1 MGPHF
6 WTTAVL
12 KISMSHSDISFFHFS
27 GTFRYPKCPF
37 APQPLQIAYEKICMP
52 LYLTNLSIVQFY
64 LRFLDFVPFAKYA
77 SVTVWHVTF
86 DPIFWENGFW
96 QGYQRLS
103 HTRIL
108 LLVCEKV
115 ILNEVQAEM
124 NVWYKNTVQK
134 SAFCHCVTFW
144 MLFRFSHLTTTDPI
158 SSAYILIFSAP
169 YSYLTKKK
177 VHNLP
182 LFASS
187 YSYKRLEKVTSLIVT
202 QWRSCFF
209 TQKHPNVAMWNPSSP
224 FCALLW
230 RYLYKGR
237 QNICL

>member
-27 GTFRYPKCPF
+27 GTFLYPKGPF
-37 APQPLQIAYEKICMP
+37 APHPLQIAYEKICMP

-108 LLVCEKV
+108 LLVCEK
-115 ILNEVQAEM
+115 
-124 NVWYKNTVQK
+124 W
-134 SAFCHCVTFW
+134 FW
-144 MLFRFSHLTTTDPI
+144 RKFKLKWMFDIRIPF
-158 SSAYILIFSAP
+158 
-169 YSYLTKKK
+169 KK
-177 VHNLP
+177 VHFVTVWHFGSCLDFPILP
-182 LFASS
+182 PQIP
-187 YSYKRLEKVTSLIVT
+187 SLVPISWFFQHLIHIWQRKKCRTFPYLPHPIVI
-202 QWRSCFF
+202 RD
-209 TQKHPNVAMWNPSSP
+209 
-224 FCALLW
+224 
-230 RYLYKGR
+230 
-237 QNICL
+237 